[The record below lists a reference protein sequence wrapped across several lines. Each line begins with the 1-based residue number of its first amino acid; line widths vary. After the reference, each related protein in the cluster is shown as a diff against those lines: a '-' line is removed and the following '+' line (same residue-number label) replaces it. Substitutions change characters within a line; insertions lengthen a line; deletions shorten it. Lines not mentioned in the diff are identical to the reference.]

1 MPRTTRKASKVE
13 TKTIPELRKS
23 FERMDSFLHSK
34 VGKLS
39 EKEGVKAFKQEWKR
53 LFGKTVSDD
62 AALEYI
68 RFTRKGSSASS
79 ASSASSKDT
88 QEGGAAPLSYDMQPG
103 TQPQVSPLPYVSG
116 GFGFANNDSLVLGGP
131 KDYLLAVP
139 ESVKTTVGG
148 GQKQKQKRLRTTKKK
163 KQAGGSISS
172 TFAEFSNRPF
182 GTGSPPSALQDLQ
195 AMAKGGLGGA
205 SPLPE
210 INRFPHL
217 AHQQSIY
224 SGSINNSVRH
234 M

>member
-1 MPRTTRKASKVE
+1 MPRTTRKASKVG

-53 LFGKTVSDD
+53 LFGKGVSDE

-79 ASSASSKDT
+79 ASSKDK

-103 TQPQVSPLPYVSG
+103 AEPQVTPLPYVSG

-139 ESVKTTVGG
+139 ESVKATVGG
-148 GQKQKQKRLRTTKKK
+148 GQKQKQKKHLRTTKKK

-182 GTGSPPSALQDLQ
+182 GSGSPSSALQDLQ
-195 AMAKGGLGGA
+195 GMAKGGLGGA

-217 AHQQSIY
+217 TQQASIY
-224 SGSINNSVRH
+224 SGSINNSVRL